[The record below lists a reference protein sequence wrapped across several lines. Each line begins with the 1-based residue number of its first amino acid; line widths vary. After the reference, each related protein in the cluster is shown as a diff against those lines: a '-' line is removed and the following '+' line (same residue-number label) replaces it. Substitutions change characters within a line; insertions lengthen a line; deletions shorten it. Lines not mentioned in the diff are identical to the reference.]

1 MTCSL
6 PSTMGLIYVNPEG
19 PLGNPEP
26 KLSVP
31 DIRDT
36 FARMNM
42 DDRSVLIS

>member
-1 MTCSL
+1 
-6 PSTMGLIYVNPEG
+6 MGLIYVNPEG
-19 PLGNPEP
+19 PMSNPEP

-42 DDRSVLIS
+42 DDRWRYSTGYISIS

>member
-1 MTCSL
+1 
-6 PSTMGLIYVNPEG
+6 MGLIYVNPEG
-19 PLGNPEP
+19 PMSNPEP

-42 DDRSVLIS
+42 DDRYVERPH